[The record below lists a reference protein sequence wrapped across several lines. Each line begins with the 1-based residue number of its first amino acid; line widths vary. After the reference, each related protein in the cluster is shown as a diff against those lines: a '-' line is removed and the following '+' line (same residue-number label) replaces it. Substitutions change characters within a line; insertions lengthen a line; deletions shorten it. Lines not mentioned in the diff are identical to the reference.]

1 MESEKRILKLKW
13 KVPRRARNFEEGGLF
28 LPVIKSYNKSILI
41 KTCAYYNQIDN
52 QIVHLKEM

>member
-1 MESEKRILKLKW
+1 MESEKHILKLKW
-13 KVPRRARNFEEGGLF
+13 KVSRARNFEGGLF

-52 QIVHLKEM
+52 QIVHLKDM

>member
-1 MESEKRILKLKW
+1 MESEKHILKLKW
-13 KVPRRARNFEEGGLF
+13 KVSRARNFEGGLF
-28 LPVIKSYNKSILI
+28 LPVIKSYDKSILI